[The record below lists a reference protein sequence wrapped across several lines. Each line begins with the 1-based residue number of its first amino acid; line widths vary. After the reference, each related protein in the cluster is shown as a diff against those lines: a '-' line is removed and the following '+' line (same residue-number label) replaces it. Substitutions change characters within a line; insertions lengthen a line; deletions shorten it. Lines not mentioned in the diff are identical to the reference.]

1 MNHIICFIPVCVQP
15 TKMTNTNSQL
25 WFTKLLINWEVTIKL
40 KIDNDINEE
49 NLGLHGL
56 QGNKK
61 LVEHKK
67 QEGVR

>member
-25 WFTKLLINWEVTIKL
+25 WCTKLLINWEVTIKL
-40 KIDNDINEE
+40 KIDNDINKE

-67 QEGVR
+67 QEGAR